1 MSPQPRP
8 WTRPPHLPGEARQG
22 AVLLLLY
29 EQNGV
34 VYIPFIRRPL
44 TLHHHP
50 GQIAF
55 PGGRREPGETAWH
68 TAVRETEEEIGIPP
82 AELLPLGELG
92 QIYIPPSDF
101 LVQPVVAWHTAVPQ
115 FRPHPHEVAELLPLP
130 LSLLLDSATRG
141 IDIDERLLPDG
152 TRLNIPYFRVGM
164 GNDDK
169 IWGGTAVILNEFLER
184 MAGAG

>member
-8 WTRPPHLPGEARQG
+8 WTRPAHLPGTARQG

-29 EQNGV
+29 EQAGV
-34 VYIPFIRRPL
+34 LHIPLVRRPL
-44 TLHHHP
+44 TLPHHP

-55 PGGRREPGETAWH
+55 PGGRCEPGETAWH
-68 TAVRETEEEIGIPP
+68 TALRETEEEIGIPP

-101 LVQPVVAWHTAVPQ
+101 LVQPLVAWHTAVPQ
-115 FRPHPHEVAELLPLP
+115 FRPHPPEVAELLTLPLP
-130 LSLLLDSATRG
+130 LLLDPANRG
-141 IDIDERLLPDG
+141 VEERLVPDG
-152 TRLNIPYFRVGM
+152 TRLNIPYFRVGV
-164 GNDDK
+164 GNDDN

-184 MAGAG
+184 MAG